1 MARAEDRKKLQRLL
15 EDVKELRHG
24 GLDYQHQ
31 RFKDWR
37 SAVQRVLTVLVGEDS
52 RIIERF
58 KDLQFRARSDGMWRG
73 QEDMGTGGRTTFLR
87 DLDKARDLI
96 EQALKEPPRAAES
109 RKKGEEAPVE
119 LQHEGATG
127 SGEESDADEV
137 TSEAVERREDMAA
150 DEKLKLLLKQ
160 LEKDLQDPGADL
172 RVVQKT
178 MEELLKVKRKQSLLA
193 RLTSEAQ
200 DPKASWGKIRELM
213 KGVWDADKEILI
225 DVLPDLLQE

>member
-1 MARAEDRKKLQRLL
+1 MARADDRKKIQRLL
-15 EDVKELRHG
+15 DDVKELRHG
-24 GLDYQHQ
+24 GLDHQHP
-31 RFKDWR
+31 RFKEWR
-37 SAVQRVLTVLVGEDS
+37 TAVQRALTALLGEDS
-52 RIIERF
+52 GIIERF
-58 KDLQFRARSDGMWRG
+58 KDLQFRSKSDRMWRG
-73 QEDMGTGGRTTFLR
+73 QEDTGTGDRTTFLR
-87 DLDKARDLI
+87 DLDKARDLM
-96 EQALKEPPRAAES
+96 EQALEEPPRAAES
-109 RKKGEEAPVE
+109 RKKVDEAPVE
-119 LQHEGATG
+119 LQDEA
-127 SGEESDADEV
+127 EPVPKKESDADEV

-193 RLTSEAQ
+193 RLMSEAQ
-200 DPKASWGKIRELM
+200 DPKASWGKIKELM

>member
-1 MARAEDRKKLQRLL
+1 MARAEERKRLQRLL
-15 EDVKELRHG
+15 DDVKELRHG
-24 GLDYQHQ
+24 GLDHQHQ

-37 SAVQRVLTVLVGEDS
+37 TSVQRALTVLVGEDS
-52 RIIERF
+52 PLIERF
-58 KDLQFRARSDGMWRG
+58 KDLQFRARTDGMWRG
-73 QEDMGTGGRTTFLR
+73 QEDRGTGGRTTFLR

-96 EQALKEPPRAAES
+96 EQAMKEAPRAAES
-109 RKKGEEAPVE
+109 RKKVQEAPVE
-119 LQHEGATG
+119 LQDEGTTE
-127 SGEESDADEV
+127 SERESDADEV